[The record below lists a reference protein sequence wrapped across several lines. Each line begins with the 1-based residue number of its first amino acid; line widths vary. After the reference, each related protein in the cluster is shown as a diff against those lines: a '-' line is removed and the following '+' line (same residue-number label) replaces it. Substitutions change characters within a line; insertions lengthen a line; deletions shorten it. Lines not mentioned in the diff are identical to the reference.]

1 MPAEVCGTN
10 CNWLCKGDE
19 FFAAMFAAIE
29 GAQHTILLETY
40 TFAPDALGDRFREAL
55 VRAAGRGTRV
65 RVLVDALGSF
75 NLPGNYFEPLTAAGG
90 QAQVFN
96 PIALGRL
103 GIRNH
108 RKLLVADEQIAFV
121 GGFNIS
127 AEYEG
132 DGIQCGWC
140 DVGLKMEGPLAAQ
153 LAGTFD
159 EMWERADLKHKAF
172 ITLRKSG
179 AKRTL
184 SAPDEQLLLSGPG
197 RERSPIKTAFA
208 HDLARA
214 SSVHVMVAY
223 FLPTWRLRR
232 QLTSV
237 ALRGGKVQVI
247 LPGKSDVAIS
257 QLAARSLY
265 RRFLRAGVEIHEYQ
279 PQILHAKLFII
290 DDVVYVG
297 SANLDQRSLNLNYE
311 LLIRFDNPE
320 MARQAR
326 EVFATVLQNCRAV
339 KLEQWKLARTFWQ
352 RLKQRWAYFLLVR
365 VDPYVA
371 RRQWMALP
379 D

>member
-132 DGIQCGWC
+132 DGVQCGWC

-153 LAGTFD
+153 LAGTFE

-339 KLEQWKLARTFWQ
+339 KLEQWKLGRTFWQ